1 MTQTIKIKQGF
12 NINLNGRAEKRIS
25 ETEQPETYAIKPT
38 DFLGIKRP
46 KVLVQ
51 AGDNVKAG
59 TPVLFCKTME
69 KVKYTVP
76 VSGEVV
82 EIIRGE
88 KRKLL
93 EIRIL
98 ADRKLEY
105 LPFRKFDQQDIGQV
119 SREMAAEMMCMSGVW
134 PFIIQRPY
142 GVVANP
148 DDEPRDIFISA
159 YDSHPLAPDT
169 DFILKGQEKYVQA
182 GIDILKKFTPGQVYV
197 TVNADGQ
204 GSGIFSGVKNAN
216 LNEISGPHPSGNV
229 GVQIHHIKP
238 INKGDIVWTVSP
250 YGVALV
256 GKLFIEGK
264 YDPEKVIALA
274 GSEVKDPQYYRVRSG
289 LNLGKLLDGRI
300 KSDNVRVIS
309 GNVLT
314 GEKINPDGYLGFY
327 DNLISVIPEGNRPE
341 FLGWMRPTTT
351 WLSFHR
357 AIGLLSFL
365 NSKNKEY
372 ILTTNTRGDKR
383 AFVQT
388 GIFEKV
394 MPMDIYPTFL
404 FKSIMA
410 EDYDEMEALGIY
422 EVIEEDVALCEF
434 VDVSKHNLQQLI
446 RKGLNLLQT
455 S

>member
-1 MTQTIKIKQGF
+1 
-12 NINLNGRAEKRIS
+12 
-25 ETEQPETYAIKPT
+25 
-38 DFLGIKRP
+38 
-46 KVLVQ
+46 
-51 AGDNVKAG
+51 
-59 TPVLFCKTME
+59 
-69 KVKYTVP
+69 
-76 VSGEVV
+76 
-82 EIIRGE
+82 
-88 KRKLL
+88 
-93 EIRIL
+93 
-98 ADRKLEY
+98 
-105 LPFRKFDQQDIGQV
+105 
-119 SREMAAEMMCMSGVW
+119 
-134 PFIIQRPY
+134 
-142 GVVANP
+142 
-148 DDEPRDIFISA
+148 
-159 YDSHPLAPDT
+159 
-169 DFILKGQEKYVQA
+169 
-182 GIDILKKFTPGQVYV
+182 
-197 TVNADGQ
+197 
-204 GSGIFSGVKNAN
+204 
-216 LNEISGPHPSGNV
+216 
-229 GVQIHHIKP
+229 
-238 INKGDIVWTVSP
+238 
-250 YGVALV
+250 VALI

-274 GSEVKDPQYYRVRSG
+274 GSEVKEPRYYRVRSG
-289 LNLGKLLDGRI
+289 LHIGKLLDGRI

-327 DNLISVIPEGNRPE
+327 DNLISVIPEGNRHE
-341 FLGWMRPTTT
+341 FLGWMRPTFE

-372 ILTTNTRGDKR
+372 VLTTNTRGDKR

-394 MPMDIYPTFL
+394 MPMDIYPNYL

-434 VDVSKHNLQQLI
+434 VDVSKHNLQQLV

>member
-1 MTQTIKIKQGF
+1 MTRTIKIKQGF

-25 ETEQPETYAIKPT
+25 ETEQPETFAIKPT

-51 AGDNVKAG
+51 VGDNVKAG
-59 TPVLFCKTME
+59 TPVLLCKTRE
-69 KVKYTVP
+69 KVKYTTP

-98 ADRKLEY
+98 ADRKIEFTPFKKVS
-105 LPFRKFDQQDIGQV
+105 LPDIGGIT
-119 SREMAAEMMCMSGVW
+119 REAAIDVMCLSGVW
-134 PFIIQRPY
+134 PYIIQRPY
-142 GVVANP
+142 GIVANP
-148 DDEPRDIFISA
+148 EDEPRDIFISA
-159 YDSHPLAPDT
+159 FDSHPLAPDT
-169 DFILKGQEKYVQA
+169 DFILQGQEQNIQV
-182 GIDILKKFTPGQVYV
+182 GLDILKKLTPGQVYV
-197 TVNADGQ
+197 TLNADG
-204 GSGIFSGVKNAN
+204 GESKLFSGSKNVEQN
-216 LNEISGPHPSGNV
+216 KISGPHPAGNV

-250 YGVALV
+250 YGVAQI
-256 GKLFIEGK
+256 GKLFLEGK
-264 YDPEKVIALA
+264 YDPVKVIALA
-274 GSEVKDPQYYRVRSG
+274 GSEVKDPQYYKVRSG
-289 LNLGKLLDGRI
+289 LNLSKLLEGKI
-300 KSDNVRVIS
+300 KSDNVRIIS

-314 GEKINPDGYLGFY
+314 GEKINADSYLGYY
-327 DNLISVIPEGNRPE
+327 DNLISVIPEGNRHE
-341 FLGWMRPTTT
+341 FLGWMRPTFE

-357 AIGLLSFL
+357 ALGLLSFL

-372 ILTTNTRGDKR
+372 VLTTNTRGDKR

-388 GIFEKV
+388 GVFEKV

-404 FKSIMA
+404 FKSILA

-434 VDVSKHNLQQLI
+434 VDVSKHDLQKLI
-446 RKGLNLLQT
+446 RKGLDLLQT